1 MPQRSD
7 RLDLAAMLL
16 MVALCAL
23 WGVNQVSIKVAN
35 AGISPVLQA
44 GLRSAGATLL
54 LWAWSRRRG
63 VALFERDGTFWLGA
77 LTAVLFAG
85 EFTLLYCSLEYTN
98 ASRVV
103 IFLYLSPFV
112 VAIGGHLAIPGER
125 LRPVHVL
132 GLVAAFAGMGIAF
145 ADALRLPTHRELL
158 GDTMA
163 LAAAV
168 FWGATT
174 VVVKASR
181 LVRVTP
187 HKVLFYQL
195 AGSAVLLLLL
205 SPALGERGIFA
216 PTPLVLGAFLYQTVL
231 VAGLSYL
238 AWFWLIGRYPAFK
251 LSAFSFLTPL
261 FGVVAGGV
269 LLGEPI
275 TPSLTTALAFVGVGI
290 YLVNRSPAAGAAAR
304 QAAAPA
310 SAE

>member
-1 MPQRSD
+1 
-7 RLDLAAMLL
+7 MLL

-23 WGVNQVSIKVAN
+23 WGMNQVSIKVAN

-54 LWAWSRRRG
+54 LWAWSRQRG
-63 VALFERDGTFWLGA
+63 VALFGRDGTFWVGS

-85 EFTLLYCSLEYTN
+85 EFTLLYYSLEYTN

-103 IFLYLSPFV
+103 VLLYLSPFV
-112 VAIGGHLAIPGER
+112 VAIGGHMAIPDER
-125 LRPVHVL
+125 LRPVHVA
-132 GLVAAFAGMGIAF
+132 GLVSAFAGMSIAF

-158 GDTMA
+158 GDAMA

-181 LVRVTP
+181 LARASP

-195 AGSAVLLLLL
+195 AGSAVLLLAL

-216 PTPLVLGAFLYQTVL
+216 PTPLVLGAFLYQTVI
-231 VAGLSYL
+231 VAGVSYL

-261 FGVVAGGV
+261 FGVLAGGV

-275 TPSLTTALAFVGVGI
+275 TPALATALALVGVGI
-290 YLVNRSPAAGAAAR
+290 CLVNRSLAAR
-304 QAAAPA
+304 RSATPAVA
-310 SAE
+310 SASAD